1 MTKDQRTMPI
11 YGEIASLV
19 NQQPNVIDDI
29 ATEDLLP
36 VFKLNLLDP
45 EPKRRLLIKMLNV
58 NHRMATDLTTEEL
71 WSILV
76 WSDEAYYNS
85 AGAPMLKDQVYD
97 YVKRVH
103 GQRVKCTMDKEKTM
117 LSVSSETGVG
127 IKPTKGR
134 DARLPVPLRSLDN
147 LFNGEGDVDK
157 WSNGHKGPYVL
168 SAKMDGTSALYHNG
182 MLFTR
187 GDATVGRNISHILHY
202 LSLPKMPTNIAVRG
216 ELVIDR
222 YLFER
227 KYKDKPASN
236 GSIRKIN
243 RNSVAGALGS
253 INNMD
258 EGFFKDL
265 TFVAYEIID
274 IVAGSQQ
281 LRPAEQFRKL
291 LLDGFSVA
299 KFRVLETVSDQILS
313 AMYHDLI
320 ATYNYEV
327 DGVVIQTDYPY
338 VRETEKNPEYAKSY
352 KEALTQ
358 DVAVTKIITI
368 EWNVSQYGYFVPTII
383 YEPVSIGG
391 VTLQRATAH
400 NAREVQKLGLGPG
413 AIIEI
418 VYRAKV
424 NPQVNRVIQTVEPCM
439 PKVPYK
445 WIPSDSAGEPV
456 NIVFDESA
464 VQDETAPGETSP
476 GQIIEIKRIHKFLVE
491 IGAKGMGET
500 TVEKIYHKAG
510 YKTVGDFI
518 GVKLSDVSFLG
529 KQAGQ
534 NIVKSIETSIK
545 AIDLPTL
552 MASSKVFG
560 RGLGTKK
567 FTKVFT
573 EYPDF
578 ASKRHSYEEYVRMF
592 LKVDGFAD
600 KTATLAAKGMVDF
613 WEFIDTQL
621 SADIY
626 KRIID
631 NTAGAPVEPVA
642 VQAPSWCTG
651 KNIYLTGG
659 KNQEIID
666 IIKRNGGNIQS
677 TFNAS
682 TDILIRRDASYT
694 NKKTEEAEQRGIQI
708 LNMSDI

>member
-1 MTKDQRTMPI
+1 MNDNSMPI

-36 VFKLNLLDP
+36 VLKLKLLNA
-45 EPKRRLLIKMLNV
+45 EPKRRLLIKMLNADHHV
-58 NHRMATDLTTEEL
+58 ATDLSTEEL
-71 WSILV
+71 LSILQ
-76 WSDEAYYNS
+76 WSDDAYYN
-85 AGAPMLKDQVYD
+85 GAPAQLLKDQVYD

-103 GQRVKCTMDKEKTM
+103 GQRTKLTMDKEKTM

-157 WSNGHKGPYVL
+157 WSANHKGPYVL

-187 GDATVGRNISHILHY
+187 GNATVGRNISHILPY
-202 LSLPKMPTNIAVRG
+202 LSLPKTPANIAIRG

-222 YLFER
+222 YLFDR

-236 GSIRKIN
+236 GAIRKIN

-253 INNMD
+253 INNLD

-274 IVAGSQQ
+274 MAVGTGAQQ

-299 KFRVLETVSDQILS
+299 KFRVLETVSDEILS

-327 DGVVIQTDYPY
+327 DGVVIQRDYPY
-338 VRETEKNPEYAKSY
+338 VRETDKNPDYAKSY

-368 EWNVSQYGYFVPTII
+368 EWNVSQYGYLVPTLI

-413 AIIEI
+413 AIVEI

-424 NPQVNRVIQTVEPCM
+424 NPQVNRVIQAVEPYM
-439 PKVPYK
+439 PTVPYK
-445 WIPSDSAGEPV
+445 WITSDSAGEPV
-456 NIVFDESA
+456 NIVFDESF
-464 VQDETAPGETSP
+464 VSGVGAPGAT
-476 GQIIEIKRIHKFLVE
+476 GDTIKIKLIHKFLVE
-491 IGAKGMGET
+491 IGAKGIGET

-518 GVKLSDVSFLG
+518 GVNLSDVSFLG

-534 NIVKSIETSIK
+534 NIVKAIETSIK
-545 AIDLPTL
+545 SIDLPTL
-552 MASSKVFG
+552 MAGSKVFG

-567 FTKVFT
+567 FTKVF
-573 EYPDF
+573 EAYPDF
-578 ASKRHSYEEYVRMF
+578 ASKRHSYDEYVRMF

-626 KRIID
+626 KKIIE
-631 NTAGAPVEPVA
+631 NTAGAPA
-642 VQAPSWCTG
+642 GASAPAQSWCTG

-659 KNQEIID
+659 KNQEIVD
-666 IIKRNGGNIQS
+666 FIKSHGGTVQS
-677 TFNAS
+677 TFTAS

-708 LNMSDI
+708 LNMSDVQI